1 MKHQHG
7 FTILELMMSIAVGA
21 ILVAVG
27 VPSFVNTIRNSEM
40 TSATNTMV
48 GALYAGRSEAVKRRA
63 RITMCRATS
72 SAGAEPQCDSG
83 GMHIAVFLNTANDMT
98 VDTGSGDVVIQNLNW
113 LPDTIDV
120 TSADL
125 PDGFS
130 FNASGFTRAIGGGTV
145 SGDLLF
151 CGPRGNEGARVL
163 TIGPTG
169 RPMVRLRNDVT
180 GAGSCPS

>member
-7 FTILELMMSIAVGA
+7 FTILELMMTVAVGA
-21 ILVAVG
+21 ILVTVG

-63 RITMCRATS
+63 RITLCRST
-72 SAGAEPQCDSG
+72 AGAAPQCDG
-83 GMHIAVFLNTANDMT
+83 AGPNIAVFVNTANDLT
-98 VDTGSGDVVIQNLNW
+98 IDTGSGDVVIQNLAW

-120 TSADL
+120 SSSDL
-125 PDGFS
+125 PNGFS

-151 CGPRGNEGARVL
+151 CGPRGDSGARVL
-163 TIGPTG
+163 TVAPTG
-169 RPMVRLRNDVT
+169 RPMVRNHGDVT
-180 GAGSCPS
+180 GADACPT